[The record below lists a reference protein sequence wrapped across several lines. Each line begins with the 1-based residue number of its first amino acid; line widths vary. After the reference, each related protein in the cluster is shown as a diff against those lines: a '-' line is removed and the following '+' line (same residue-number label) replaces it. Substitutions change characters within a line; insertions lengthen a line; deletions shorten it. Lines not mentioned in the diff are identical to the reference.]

1 MNTLDLLL
9 KTDLNS
15 VQECEVKINRLSKQA
30 GEDVIFALRPIN
42 LDRLEELR
50 ESNGKGSDF
59 SVMVVLEAVKSPN
72 LKSPELK
79 EKLKAATPAETVK
92 KLLLAGEIEDLYLK
106 ACQISGFGR
115 ETIEEIKK
123 K

>member
-9 KTDLNS
+9 KTDLSNT
-15 VQECEVKINRLSKQA
+15 QDCEVKINRLSSQV
-30 GEDVIFALRPIN
+30 GEDILFTLRPIS

-50 ESNGKGSDF
+50 ESNGKSSDF
-59 SVMVVLEAVKSPN
+59 SVMVVLEAVKSPD
-72 LKSPELK
+72 LKSPDLK
-79 EKLKAATPAETVK
+79 EKLKTKTPAETIK

-106 ACQISGFGR
+106 ACQLSGFGR